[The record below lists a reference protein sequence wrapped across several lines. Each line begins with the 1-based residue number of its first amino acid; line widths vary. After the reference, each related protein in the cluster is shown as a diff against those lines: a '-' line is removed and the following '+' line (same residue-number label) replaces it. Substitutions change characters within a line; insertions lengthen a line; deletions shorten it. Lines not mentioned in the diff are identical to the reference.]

1 MITTANANTANAYTT
16 TPSPSP
22 SPLPTP
28 TPTPT
33 LATPPTPSPMSSPLS
48 NHISTQ
54 QGGVCIHLAVF
65 VKVSCFRHNE
75 EVPNVGTSSCAVL
88 FIFDTVG
95 RYPPPCC
102 VVLHF

>member
-33 LATPPTPSPMSSPLS
+33 LAIPPTPSPMSSPLS
-48 NHISTQ
+48 NHISMQ
-54 QGGVCIHLAVF
+54 RGGVCIHLAVF
-65 VKVSCFRHNE
+65 VKVSFFQHNK
-75 EVPNVGTSSCAVL
+75 EVPNVGTSSLCHS
-88 FIFDTVG
+88 F
-95 RYPPPCC
+95 
-102 VVLHF
+102 HFRHSEGVPTSLLR